1 MASVTTI
8 DEINMGFE
16 LAILAGQEAMLE
28 ESSEEGKTSPWQARE
43 QCKTRTSSDRR
54 WGSVKLGHAQPVCLC
69 VSVFCALISY
79 ARSAMLVYINLFN
92 PGMALCLSTDHT
104 ACVSALE

>member
-28 ESSEEGKTSPWQARE
+28 ESSEEGKTSPWQARD
-43 QCKTRTSSDRR
+43 QCKTRTCLVTGDGGRL
-54 WGSVKLGHAQPVCLC
+54 SVCQCVLRPNILC
-69 VSVFCALISY
+69 TVSYVGLY
-79 ARSAMLVYINLFN
+79 
-92 PGMALCLSTDHT
+92 
-104 ACVSALE
+104 

>member
-28 ESSEEGKTSPWQARE
+28 ESSEEGKTSPWQARD
-43 QCKTRTSSDRR
+43 QCKTRT
-54 WGSVKLGHAQPVCLC
+54 CL
-69 VSVFCALISY
+69 VTGNGAV
-79 ARSAMLVYINLFN
+79 
-92 PGMALCLSTDHT
+92 
-104 ACVSALE
+104 

>member
-28 ESSEEGKTSPWQARE
+28 ESSEEGI
-43 QCKTRTSSDRR
+43 
-54 WGSVKLGHAQPVCLC
+54 KLVPLHPQTVLLHGQV
-69 VSVFCALISY
+69 
-79 ARSAMLVYINLFN
+79 
-92 PGMALCLSTDHT
+92 
-104 ACVSALE
+104 